1 MIQSEYPRPSY
12 LFAHITDTHFPGEP
26 DLLYGDVD
34 ADAHLAQLLSE
45 LEGSG
50 LAPDALLFTGDLA
63 DKGDASAYRRLRQL
77 VEPAAKRMGAAV
89 VWAPGNHDERVAFRR
104 ELLAGPDEPP
114 APAAGPAAPIC
125 YAQWFGGLRV
135 LVLDST
141 APGQHGGFLDEGQ
154 LDWLRGELQ
163 TSAPDGTL
171 LVMHHPPLPTFLDLA
186 VSVELRNQ
194 DALAAVVR
202 GSDVRSILSGH
213 VHHPSFG
220 LFAGIPV
227 SVATST
233 AYSQDLSVS
242 AGGTRGQ
249 DGAQGLNLVQVHH
262 DTVVHSSLSIGGY
275 PTVGKHVSPAD
286 AAKQLMSAGIRWRE
300 A

>member
-12 LFAHITDTHFPGEP
+12 LFAHITDTHLPREP

-34 ADAHLAQLLSE
+34 ADTHLTRLLSA

-63 DKGDASAYRRLRQL
+63 DKGDASAYRRLRKL
-77 VEPAAKRMGAAV
+77 VEPVAERMGAAV
-89 VWAPGNHDERVAFRR
+89 VWAPGNHDERVVFRQ
-104 ELLAGPDEPP
+104 ELLTGPD
-114 APAAGPAAPIC
+114 APQVPGEGPDAPIC
-125 YAQWFGGLRV
+125 YTQWFGGLRV

-141 APGQHGGFLDEGQ
+141 APGKHSGVLDEGK

-163 TSAPDGTL
+163 TRAPQGTL
-171 LVMHHPPLPTFLDLA
+171 LIMHHPPLPTVLDLA

-194 DALAAVVR
+194 DALASVVR
-202 GSDVRSILSGH
+202 GSDIRSILSGH

-220 LFAGIPV
+220 TFAGIPV

-242 AGGTRGQ
+242 VGGIRGQ
-249 DGAQGLNLVQVHH
+249 DGAQGLNLVQVYQN
-262 DTVVHSSLSIGGY
+262 TIVHSSLSVGGY
-275 PTVGKHVSPAD
+275 PTVGKHVSPA
-286 AAKQLMSAGIRWRE
+286 AAAEHLTSSGIRWRE